1 MKLMIWS
8 GVAIAASFEVAAT
21 ESVRNGAE
29 RVLARA
35 NEHVPFR
42 EGTLEESGTVT
53 VDGSEAAISY
63 ATAYAARL
71 HQNPQ
76 YHFQGKG
83 RGHWLVDAINADKG
97 DTLAVMAKPFRDA
110 LGRFA
115 KRPV

>member
-1 MKLMIWS
+1 MKLIIWS
-8 GVAIAASFEVAAT
+8 GVSITAVVETASHKSAKAA
-21 ESVRNGAE
+21 AE

-42 EGTLEESGTVT
+42 EGTLEESGTVS

-71 HQNPQ
+71 HQHPEYN
-76 YHFQGKG
+76 FQGKG
-83 RGHWLVDAINADKG
+83 RGHWLVDAINADKE
-97 DTLAVMAKPFRDA
+97 DTLQAFALPFRDA

-115 KRPV
+115 VRPA